1 MRALLA
7 FTPPVL
13 EYRALAPMLVIFG
26 AAIIGVIV
34 EAFVSAKLRPALQL
48 AITLGAIILSFTQVI
63 TLRGTASA
71 TAAMES
77 VVVDG
82 PVLFLQG
89 TILVLAFLG
98 TLLIADIEQFAAQA
112 SAIPG
117 SAEEVAAI
125 KTGKIQTEIYPLTL
139 FAVGG
144 MMLFPAASDLITL
157 FVALEVLSLPLYLMA
172 GLSRRRRLL
181 SQEAA
186 LKYFLLGAYSSA
198 FFLFGSAFLY
208 GFAGSV
214 TFEGIHNVLTS
225 GPGNDVFFL
234 IGIASLSVGLLFKV
248 GAVPFHAWTPD
259 VYQGAPTAV
268 TAFMA
273 AATKVAAF
281 GAALRIFYTAVG
293 GAVWSWRPM
302 LTAVAIITMV
312 VGSLIAITQRDVKRM
327 LAYSSIAHAGF
338 LLTGILALNS
348 SGIVASLFYLAS
360 YGLTTIGAFAVVSLV
375 RDASGEVTDLNRWV
389 GLARRSPSI
398 AAIFALF
405 LLSFAGIPLTA
416 GFIGKFTIFSA
427 AYENGAIPVV
437 VTGVLASAIAA
448 FFYIRVIV
456 MMFFAETPT
465 DTVAVTIPS
474 KFTITVIWIAAV
486 ATLILGVFPTPV
498 LDAIAS
504 LATFVR

>member
-1 MRALLA
+1 MS
-7 FTPPVL
+7 FTPPNL
-13 EYRALAPMLVIFG
+13 EYSALAPMLVIFA

-34 EAFVSAKLRPALQL
+34 EAFVSAKLRGPLQL
-48 AITLGAIILSFTQVI
+48 AIALGATILSFSQVLS
-63 TLRGTASA
+63 LRGTQTA
-71 TAAMES
+71 TAAMDS
-77 VVVDG
+77 VIIDG
-82 PVLFLQG
+82 PVLFMQG
-89 TILVLAFLG
+89 TILVFAFLG
-98 TLLIADIEQFAAQA
+98 LLLIADLEQFAPQA

-117 SAEEVAAI
+117 SSEEASAI
-125 KTGKIQTEIYPLTL
+125 KVGKTQTEIYPLTL

-157 FVALEVLSLPLYLMA
+157 FIALEVLSLPLYLMA

-208 GFAGSV
+208 GYAGTVSL
-214 TFEGIHNVLTS
+214 EGIHNLISS
-225 GPGNDVFFL
+225 GPGNDIFLL
-234 IGIASLSVGLLFKV
+234 IGIAALSVGLLFKV

-281 GAALRIFYTAVG
+281 GALLRIFYTAIS
-293 GAVWSWRPM
+293 GAVWSWRPLITAIAIVTM
-302 LTAVAIITMV
+302 L
-312 VGSLIAITQRDVKRM
+312 VGSLIAIAQRDVKRM

-338 LLTGILALNS
+338 LLTGILALNQ
-348 SGIVASLFYLAS
+348 SGITASLFYLAS
-360 YGLTTIGAFAVVSLV
+360 YGLTTLGAFALVSLV
-375 RDASGEVTDLNRWV
+375 RDAAGEVTDLNRWV
-389 GLARRSPSI
+389 GLAKRSPLI
-398 AAIFALF
+398 ATIFSLF

-427 AYENGAIPVV
+427 AYENGNIAVV
-437 VTGVLASAIAA
+437 VVGVLSSAIAA

-456 MMFFAETPT
+456 MMFFADPESDSVSVVIPT
-465 DTVAVTIPS
+465 
-474 KFTITVIWIAAV
+474 KFTITVIWIAAIG
-486 ATLILGVFPTPV
+486 TLLLGIYPTPI
-498 LDAIAS
+498 LDAI
-504 LATFVR
+504 TPIFVR

>member
-1 MRALLA
+1 MS
-7 FTPPVL
+7 FTPPNL
-13 EYRALAPMLVIFG
+13 EYSALAPMLIIFA

-34 EAFVSAKLRPALQL
+34 EAFVSAKLRGPLQL
-48 AITLGAIILSFTQVI
+48 AIALGATILSFSQVLS
-63 TLRGTASA
+63 LRGTQTA
-71 TAAMES
+71 TAAMDS
-77 VVVDG
+77 VIIDG
-82 PVLFLQG
+82 PVLFMQG
-89 TILVLAFLG
+89 TILVFAFLG
-98 TLLIADIEQFAAQA
+98 LLLIADLEQFAPQA

-117 SAEEVAAI
+117 SSEEASAI
-125 KTGKIQTEIYPLTL
+125 KVGKTQTEIYPLTL

-157 FVALEVLSLPLYLMA
+157 FIALEVLSLPLYLMA

-208 GFAGSV
+208 GYAGTVSL
-214 TFEGIHNVLTS
+214 EGIHNLISS
-225 GPGNDVFFL
+225 GPGNDIFLL
-234 IGIASLSVGLLFKV
+234 IGIAALSVGLLFKV

-281 GAALRIFYTAVG
+281 GALLRIFYTAIS
-293 GAVWSWRPM
+293 GAVWSWRPLITAIAIVTM
-302 LTAVAIITMV
+302 L
-312 VGSLIAITQRDVKRM
+312 VGSLIAIAQRDVKRM

-338 LLTGILALNS
+338 LLTGILALNQ
-348 SGIVASLFYLAS
+348 SGITASLFYLAS
-360 YGLTTIGAFAVVSLV
+360 YGLTTLGAFALVSLV
-375 RDASGEVTDLNRWV
+375 RDAAGEVTDLNRWV
-389 GLARRSPSI
+389 GLAKRSPFI
-398 AAIFALF
+398 ATIFSLF

-427 AYENGAIPVV
+427 AYENGNIAVV
-437 VTGVLASAIAA
+437 VVGVLSSAIAA

-456 MMFFAETPT
+456 MMFFADPESDSVSVVIPT
-465 DTVAVTIPS
+465 
-474 KFTITVIWIAAV
+474 KFTITVIWIAAIG
-486 ATLILGVFPTPV
+486 TLLLGIYPTPI
-498 LDAIAS
+498 LDAI
-504 LATFVR
+504 TPIFVR

>member
-1 MRALLA
+1 MS
-7 FTPPVL
+7 FTPPNL
-13 EYRALAPMLVIFG
+13 EYSALAPMLVIFA

-34 EAFVSAKLRPALQL
+34 EAFVSAKLRGPLQL
-48 AITLGAIILSFTQVI
+48 AIALGATILSFSQVLS
-63 TLRGTASA
+63 LRGTQTA
-71 TAAMES
+71 TAAMDS
-77 VVVDG
+77 VIIDG
-82 PVLFLQG
+82 PVLFMQG
-89 TILVLAFLG
+89 TILVFAFLG
-98 TLLIADIEQFAAQA
+98 LLLIADLEQFAPQA

-117 SAEEVAAI
+117 SSEEASAI
-125 KTGKIQTEIYPLTL
+125 KVGKTQTEIYPLTL

-157 FVALEVLSLPLYLMA
+157 FIALEVLSLPLYLMA

-208 GFAGSV
+208 GYAGTVSL
-214 TFEGIHNVLTS
+214 EGIHNLISS
-225 GPGNDVFFL
+225 GPGNDIFLL
-234 IGIASLSVGLLFKV
+234 IGIAALSVGLLFKV

-281 GAALRIFYTAVG
+281 GALLRIFYTAIS
-293 GAVWSWRPM
+293 GAVWSWRPLITAIAIVTM
-302 LTAVAIITMV
+302 L
-312 VGSLIAITQRDVKRM
+312 VGSLIAIAQRDVKRM

-338 LLTGILALNS
+338 LLTGVLALNQ
-348 SGIVASLFYLAS
+348 SGITASLFYLAS
-360 YGLTTIGAFAVVSLV
+360 YGLTTLGAFALVSLV
-375 RDASGEVTDLNRWV
+375 RDAAGEVTDLNRWV
-389 GLARRSPSI
+389 GLAKRSPLI
-398 AAIFALF
+398 ATIFSLF

-427 AYENGAIPVV
+427 AYENGNIAVV
-437 VTGVLASAIAA
+437 VVGVLSSAIAA

-456 MMFFAETPT
+456 MMFFADPESDSVSVVIPT
-465 DTVAVTIPS
+465 
-474 KFTITVIWIAAV
+474 KFTITVIWIAAIG
-486 ATLILGVFPTPV
+486 TLLLGIYPTPI
-498 LDAIAS
+498 LDAI
-504 LATFVR
+504 TPIFVR

>member
-1 MRALLA
+1 MS
-7 FTPPVL
+7 FTPPNL
-13 EYRALAPMLVIFG
+13 EYSALAPMLVIFA

-34 EAFVSAKLRPALQL
+34 EAFVSAKLRGPLQL
-48 AITLGAIILSFTQVI
+48 AIALGATILSFSQVLS
-63 TLRGTASA
+63 LRGTQTA
-71 TAAMES
+71 TAAMDS
-77 VVVDG
+77 VIIDG
-82 PVLFLQG
+82 PVLFMQG
-89 TILVLAFLG
+89 TILVFAFLG
-98 TLLIADIEQFAAQA
+98 LLLIADLEQFAPQA

-117 SAEEVAAI
+117 SSEEASAI
-125 KTGKIQTEIYPLTL
+125 KVGKTQTEIYPLTL

-157 FVALEVLSLPLYLMA
+157 FIALEVLSLPLYLMA

-208 GFAGSV
+208 GYAGTVSL
-214 TFEGIHNVLTS
+214 EGIHNLISS
-225 GPGNDVFFL
+225 GPGNDIFLL
-234 IGIASLSVGLLFKV
+234 IGIAALSVGLLFKV

-281 GAALRIFYTAVG
+281 GALLRIFYTAIS
-293 GAVWSWRPM
+293 GAVWSWRPLITAIAIVTM
-302 LTAVAIITMV
+302 L
-312 VGSLIAITQRDVKRM
+312 VGSLIAIAQRDVKRM

-338 LLTGILALNS
+338 LLTGILALNQ
-348 SGIVASLFYLAS
+348 SGITASLFYLAS
-360 YGLTTIGAFAVVSLV
+360 YGLTTLGAFALVSLV
-375 RDASGEVTDLNRWV
+375 RDAAGEVTDLNRWV
-389 GLARRSPSI
+389 GLAKRSPLI
-398 AAIFALF
+398 ATIFSLF

-427 AYENGAIPVV
+427 AYENGNIAVV
-437 VTGVLASAIAA
+437 VAGVLSSAIAA

-456 MMFFAETPT
+456 MMFFADPESDSVSVVIPT
-465 DTVAVTIPS
+465 
-474 KFTITVIWIAAV
+474 KFTITVIWIAAIG
-486 ATLILGVFPTPV
+486 TLLLGIYPTPI
-498 LDAIAS
+498 LDAI
-504 LATFVR
+504 TPIFVR

>member
-1 MRALLA
+1 MA
-7 FTPPVL
+7 FTPPNL
-13 EYRALAPMLVIFG
+13 EYSALAPMLVIFA

-34 EAFVSAKLRPALQL
+34 EAFVSAKLRGTLQL
-48 AITLGAIILSFTQVI
+48 AIAIGAVILSFAQVI
-63 TLRGTASA
+63 SLRGTQSA
-71 TAAMES
+71 TAAMDS
-77 VVVDG
+77 VIIDG
-82 PVLFLQG
+82 PVLFMQG
-89 TILVLAFLG
+89 TILVFALLG
-98 TLLIADIEQFAAQA
+98 LLLIADHEQFAPQA

-117 SAEEVAAI
+117 SSEEASAI
-125 KTGKIQTEIYPLTL
+125 KVGKTQTEIYPLTL

-157 FVALEVLSLPLYLMA
+157 FIALEVLSLPLYLMA

-208 GFAGSV
+208 GYAGTVSL
-214 TFEGIHNVLTS
+214 EGIHNLISS
-225 GPGNDVFFL
+225 GPGNDIFLL
-234 IGIASLSVGLLFKV
+234 IGIAALSVGLLFKV

-281 GAALRIFYTAVG
+281 GASLRIFYTALS
-293 GAVWSWRPM
+293 GAVWNWRPLITAIAIVTM
-302 LTAVAIITMV
+302 L
-312 VGSLIAITQRDVKRM
+312 VGSLIAIAQRDVKRM

-338 LLTGILALNS
+338 LLTGILALNQ
-348 SGIVASLFYLAS
+348 SGITASLFYLAS
-360 YGLTTIGAFAVVSLV
+360 YGLTTLGAFALVSLV
-375 RDASGEVTDLNRWV
+375 RDSAGEVTDLNRWV
-389 GLARRSPSI
+389 GLAKRSPMM
-398 AAIFALF
+398 ATIFSLF

-427 AYENGAIPVV
+427 AYENGNIGVV
-437 VTGVLASAIAA
+437 VVGVLSSAIAA

-456 MMFFAETPT
+456 MMFFTDPESDSVSVVIPT
-465 DTVAVTIPS
+465 R
-474 KFTITVIWIAAV
+474 FTITVIWIAAV
-486 ATLILGVFPTPV
+486 GTLLLGIYPTPI
-498 LDAIAS
+498 LDAI
-504 LATFVR
+504 TPIFVR

>member
-1 MRALLA
+1 MS
-7 FTPPVL
+7 FTPPNL
-13 EYRALAPMLVIFG
+13 EYSALAPMLIIFA

-34 EAFVSAKLRPALQL
+34 EAFVSAKLRGPLQL
-48 AITLGAIILSFTQVI
+48 AIALGATILSFSQVLS
-63 TLRGTASA
+63 LRGTQTA
-71 TAAMES
+71 TAAMDS
-77 VVVDG
+77 VIIDG
-82 PVLFLQG
+82 PVLFMQG
-89 TILVLAFLG
+89 TILVFAFLG
-98 TLLIADIEQFAAQA
+98 LLLIADLEQFAPQA

-117 SAEEVAAI
+117 SSEEASAI
-125 KTGKIQTEIYPLTL
+125 KVGKTQTEIYPLTL

-157 FVALEVLSLPLYLMA
+157 FIALEVLSLPLYLMA

-208 GFAGSV
+208 GYAGTVSL
-214 TFEGIHNVLTS
+214 EGIHNLISS
-225 GPGNDVFFL
+225 GPGNDIYLL
-234 IGIASLSVGLLFKV
+234 IGIAALSVGLLFKV

-281 GAALRIFYTAVG
+281 GALLRIFYTAIS
-293 GAVWSWRPM
+293 GAVWSWRPLITAIAIVTM
-302 LTAVAIITMV
+302 L
-312 VGSLIAITQRDVKRM
+312 VGSLIAIAQRDVKRM

-338 LLTGILALNS
+338 LLTGILALNQ
-348 SGIVASLFYLAS
+348 SGITASLFYLAS
-360 YGLTTIGAFAVVSLV
+360 YGLTTLGAFALVSLV
-375 RDASGEVTDLNRWV
+375 RDAAGEVTDLNRWV
-389 GLARRSPSI
+389 GLAKRSPLI
-398 AAIFALF
+398 ATIFSLF

-427 AYENGAIPVV
+427 AYENGNIAVV
-437 VTGVLASAIAA
+437 VVGVLSSAIAA

-456 MMFFAETPT
+456 MMFFADPESDSVSVVIPT
-465 DTVAVTIPS
+465 
-474 KFTITVIWIAAV
+474 KFTITVIWIAAIG
-486 ATLILGVFPTPV
+486 TLLLGIYPTPI
-498 LDAIAS
+498 LDAI
-504 LATFVR
+504 TPIFVR

>member
-1 MRALLA
+1 
-7 FTPPVL
+7 
-13 EYRALAPMLVIFG
+13 MLIIF
-26 AAIIGVIV
+26 AVAVIGVIV
-34 EAFVSAKLRPALQL
+34 EAFVSAKLRPSLQL
-48 AITLGAIILSFTQVI
+48 AISLGAIILAFTQVI
-63 TLRGTASA
+63 MLRGTATA
-71 TAAMES
+71 TAAMDS
-77 VVVDG
+77 VVIDG

-89 TILVLAFLG
+89 TILVLTFLG
-98 TLLIADIEQFAAQA
+98 LLLIADFEQFTAQA

-117 SAEEVAAI
+117 SQEEASAL
-125 KTGKIQTEIYPLTL
+125 KTGKIQTEIYPLAL
-139 FAVGG
+139 FAAGG

-172 GLSRRRRLL
+172 GLARRRRLL

-208 GFAGSV
+208 GFAGKVS
-214 TFEGIHNVLTS
+214 FQGIHNVITS
-225 GPGNDVFFL
+225 GPGNDVFLL
-234 IGIASLSVGLLFKV
+234 IGISAISVGLLFKV

-281 GAALRIFYTAVG
+281 GAALRIFYTAIS
-293 GAVWSWRPM
+293 GAEWNWRP
-302 LTAVAIITMV
+302 LITVVAIITML
-312 VGSLIAITQRDVKRM
+312 VGSLIAIVQRDVKRM

-338 LLTGILALNS
+338 LLTGILALNQ
-348 SGIVASLFYLAS
+348 SGVTATLFYLAS
-360 YGLTTIGAFAVVSLV
+360 YGLTTMGAFALVSLV
-375 RDASGEVTDLNRWV
+375 RDSSGEVTDLNRWV
-389 GLARRSPSI
+389 GLARRSPQL
-398 AAIFALF
+398 AAIFSLF

-427 AYENGAIPVV
+427 AYENGAIAVV
-437 VTGVLASAIAA
+437 VSGVIASAIAA

-456 MMFFAETPT
+456 MMFFTEPGS
-465 DTVAVTIPS
+465 DSVAISIPS
-474 KFTITVIWIAAV
+474 RFTMTVIWISAI
-486 ATLILGVFPTPV
+486 ATLILGVFPTPL

-504 LATFVR
+504 LSTFVR